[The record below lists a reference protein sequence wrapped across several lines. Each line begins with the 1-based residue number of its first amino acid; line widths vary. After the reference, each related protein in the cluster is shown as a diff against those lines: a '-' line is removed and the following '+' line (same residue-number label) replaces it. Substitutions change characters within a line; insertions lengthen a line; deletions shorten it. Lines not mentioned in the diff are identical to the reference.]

1 MNSTDIILPTYNC
14 EKYIEETI
22 SSIIMQ
28 SFENWKLIIVD
39 DASNDST
46 LQLIEKYLNDERISL
61 KKLKKNKGQGFC
73 RNLALRY
80 SRSKYVAFIDGD
92 DIWKKDKLK
101 KQIEFM
107 DNSNLD
113 FTYTNFTTFKGVQD
127 IKVLKKINLPKNFTY
142 DIFVKKTSICTSSM
156 IIKRKKIG
164 LTKFL
169 NTKIC
174 EDYFF
179 KCQLLK
185 NCKTATNLDENL
197 TLYRI
202 SKNSLQ
208 SNKFK
213 NLYWVW
219 YINRKYNK
227 MNTLNNILSII
238 SISIN
243 SLQKYGLR

>member
-1 MNSTDIILPTYNC
+1 
-14 EKYIEETI
+14 
-22 SSIIMQ
+22 
-28 SFENWKLIIVD
+28 
-39 DASNDST
+39 
-46 LQLIEKYLNDERISL
+46 
-61 KKLKKNKGQGFC
+61 
-73 RNLALRY
+73 
-80 SRSKYVAFIDGD
+80 
-92 DIWKKDKLK
+92 
-101 KQIEFM
+101 
-107 DNSNLD
+107 
-113 FTYTNFTTFKGVQD
+113 
-127 IKVLKKINLPKNFTY
+127 
-142 DIFVKKTSICTSSM
+142 M

-243 SLQKYGLR
+243 SLQKYGLK